1 MARRHPRQESLF
13 NRSGGPRQRRS
24 RTFARGKRPG
34 RPPEAGARL
43 RHAARP
49 ELGRRFPVHVT
60 WRVRG
65 ELSNLRGPVPMR
77 ALRAAFQRGK
87 QRCGFRLVHF
97 SVQRH
102 HVHLLCE
109 AEDAR
114 SLARGL
120 QGLAVRVARG
130 LNRALGRKGKVFSD
144 RYHSRILC
152 TPSEARW
159 ALGYVLC
166 NTRRHNTR
174 RHNTRRH
181 NGQLL
186 TPKRYA
192 RRWLDASCSSAPHF
206 PGFVQGDDKQPVRA
220 CELGCDSLVVRV
232 RTWLLG
238 VGWRRVG
245 ALPSDHLP
253 GPRAG

>member
-1 MARRHPRQESLF
+1 M
-13 NRSGGPRQRRS
+13 G
-24 RTFARGKRPG
+24 
-34 RPPEAGARL
+34 
-43 RHAARP
+43 
-49 ELGRRFPVHVT
+49 
-60 WRVRG
+60 
-65 ELSNLRGPVPMR
+65 
-77 ALRAAFQRGK
+77 ALRAAFQAGK
-87 QRCGFRLVHF
+87 QRFGFRLVHF
-97 SVQRH
+97 SVQH
-102 HVHLLCE
+102 NHVHLVCE

-130 LNRALGRKGKVFSD
+130 LNRALGRKGKVFGD

-166 NTRRHNTR
+166 NTRKHNT
-174 RHNTRRH
+174 
-181 NGQLL
+181 QLL

-192 RRWLDASCSSAPHF
+192 RRWLDARCSSAPHF

-220 CELGCDSLVVRV
+220 CELGSDSLVVSP
-232 RTWLLG
+232 RTWLLA
-238 VGWRRVG
+238 VGWRRLG
-245 ALPSDHLP
+245 PLPSDHLP